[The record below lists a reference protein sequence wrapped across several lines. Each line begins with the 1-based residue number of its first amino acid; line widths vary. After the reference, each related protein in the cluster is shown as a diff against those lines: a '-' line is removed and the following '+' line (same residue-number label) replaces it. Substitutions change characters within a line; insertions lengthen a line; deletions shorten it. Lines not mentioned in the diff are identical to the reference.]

1 MKVEHTAFFY
11 LLSQGNLHFIYFDM
25 FPFSIIRFL
34 HNVIV
39 YHKTLPNCMPG
50 VSWVKQYIKE
60 KEKSEKLNVFE
71 LLKPIQITW
80 DMDQIL
86 REINA
91 EKGQLT

>member
-1 MKVEHTAFFY
+1 
-11 LLSQGNLHFIYFDM
+11 
-25 FPFSIIRFL
+25 
-34 HNVIV
+34 
-39 YHKTLPNCMPG
+39 MPG